1 MSYETLIY
9 ELKDDGILWIRFNRP
24 RSLNAVNRVFSRE
37 LREAVE
43 QAEADPDVKV
53 VILTGEGR
61 AFCAGADLKE
71 AAAGIPPG
79 QEKRSTHNLQTVA
92 QVLRDMRKVAIA
104 AVNGYALGA
113 GCEISLD
120 CDLVVASEE
129 AKFGFPETGVGAT
142 VTGAGTYLL
151 PQGIGL
157 ARAKELIFLGEHI
170 PAAEAKELGMINR
183 VVPADKLEEEATAVA
198 KKVLEKSPM
207 AIALAKAA
215 LNVGAESNFGAAL
228 TYERD
233 SSIAASSTGDMVNAG
248 QAFKE
253 KRPPKFGSG
262 S

>member
-1 MSYETLIY
+1 MSQETLIY
-9 ELKDDGILWIRFNRP
+9 ELKEDGILWIRFNRP
-24 RSLNAVNRVFSRE
+24 RSLNAVNRTFARE

-71 AAAGIPPG
+71 AAAGMPPG

-113 GCEISLD
+113 GCEIALD

-157 ARAKELIFLGEHI
+157 ARAKELIFLGEHL
-170 PAAEAKELGMINR
+170 PAAEAQKLGMVNR
-183 VVPADKLEEEATAVA
+183 VVPADKL
-198 KKVLEKSPM
+198 
-207 AIALAKAA
+207 
-215 LNVGAESNFGAAL
+215 VGRGHRRCPQGA
-228 TYERD
+228 
-233 SSIAASSTGDMVNAG
+233 
-248 QAFKE
+248 
-253 KRPPKFGSG
+253 
-262 S
+262 

>member
-1 MSYETLIY
+1 M
-9 ELKDDGILWIRFNRP
+9 
-24 RSLNAVNRVFSRE
+24 
-37 LREAVE
+37 E
-43 QAEADPDVKV
+43 QAEADAEVKI

-79 QEKRSTHNLQTVA
+79 QEKRSTHNLADRGPGAERHAERSPLPRLMATPS
-92 QVLRDMRKVAIA
+92 
-104 AVNGYALGA
+104 GA

-120 CDLVVASEE
+120 CDLVVASED

-157 ARAKELIFLGEHI
+157 ARAKELIYLGEHI
-170 PAAEAKELGMINR
+170 PAAEAKELGMVNR

-198 KKVLEKSPM
+198 HKVLEKSPM

-215 LNVGAESNFGAAL
+215 LNVGAEATFGAAL

-253 KRPPKFGSG
+253 KRPPKFGAG